1 MLDCLTIR
9 GNPSADV
16 VAFENALACAP
27 ESSHGPL
34 GTRFSKN
41 KPIYVVRAPARL
53 DCMGGIADYS
63 GSLVCE
69 MTLDRAVLM
78 GVQARDDRKVVIHS
92 AGVDALGMSPDVTL
106 SVDELAPGRGEV
118 DYDTVKQRFSN
129 EPESS
134 WAAYVAG
141 AFTVLQGE
149 GHVDRFPHGA
159 TIVLVSNIPLRV
171 GVSSSAA
178 LEIAAMH
185 GLNLLYGT
193 DLDGMT
199 LAVLSRK
206 VENHVVGAACGIM
219 DQVACALGTRGRLLS
234 LLCQPHSMQE
244 EIPVP
249 EGVHFIGI
257 NSGIRRE
264 IRGSRYTDSRIGAF
278 MGLAIILD
286 RLRSGNGTSANP
298 LPDYLCNIS
307 TTEFVN
313 AYRSL
318 LPSSISGRTF
328 MRRYGATPDPV
339 TTVDPAVRYKVRSRV
354 EHPVYEHR
362 RVTEFTECIR
372 LAGRTGQAGL
382 PERDRLLER
391 AGRPERDGLLERA
404 GPPERDRLLER
415 AGRLMYA
422 SDWSYTHRCGLGSSE
437 TTWIV
442 REIRKLGV
450 EAGFYGARIT
460 GGGAGG
466 TVAVA
471 GNDRMFD
478 HLDNLLERY
487 GESTGIEA
495 GVLAGTSSGAMEFGH
510 RVYRIS

>member
-1 MLDCLTIR
+1 MLDCLTDR
-9 GNPSADV
+9 GTLPEDV
-16 VAFENALACAP
+16 EAFENALACMP
-27 ESSHGPL
+27 ESPHGPL
-34 GTRFSKN
+34 GKRFRVD

-78 GVQARDDRKVVIHS
+78 GIQAREDRKVVIHS
-92 AGVDALGMSPDVTL
+92 AGVEVLGMSPDVTL
-106 SVDELAPGRGEV
+106 ALDDLDPGTGTM
-118 DYDTVKQRFSN
+118 DYDSIKLRFSRT
-129 EPESS
+129 PESA

-149 GHVDRFPHGA
+149 RYMDRFPHGA

-193 DLDGMT
+193 NLDGMT
-199 LAVLSRK
+199 LAVLAQK
-206 VENHVVGAACGIM
+206 VENEVAGAACGIM
-219 DQVACALGTRGRLLS
+219 DQVTCVMGTRDRLLS
-234 LLCQPHSMQE
+234 LLCQPHTVQE
-244 EIPVP
+244 QIPVP

-264 IRGSRYTDSRIGAF
+264 IKGSRYTNSRIAAF
-278 MGLAIILD
+278 MGLAIIQHH
-286 RLRSGNGTSANP
+286 LRSGNGAAANTP
-298 LPDYLCNIS
+298 LGYLCNLS
-307 TTEFVN
+307 TTEYVDS
-313 AYRSL
+313 YRSL
-318 LPSSISGRTF
+318 LPSSISGRAF
-328 MRRYGATPDPV
+328 KRRYGNTPDPV
-339 TTVDPAVRYKVRSRV
+339 TSVNPAERYMVRSRV

-362 RVTEFTECIR
+362 RATDFTECIR
-372 LAGRTGQAGL
+372 LAGATGQAAY
-382 PERDRLLER
+382 LEK
-391 AGRPERDGLLERA
+391 
-404 GPPERDRLLER
+404 

-422 SDWSYTHRCGLGSSE
+422 SDWSYTHRCGLGSTE
-437 TTWIV
+437 TSWIV
-442 REIRKLGV
+442 RETRKLGA
-450 EAGFYGARIT
+450 EAGFYGAKIT

-478 HLDNLLERY
+478 HLDHLLERY
-487 GESTGIEA
+487 GEATGMEA
-495 GVLAGTSSGAMEFGH
+495 ELFAGTSPGALEFGH
-510 RVYRIS
+510 RVYRIT

>member
-1 MLDCLTIR
+1 MLDRLTDR
-9 GNPSADV
+9 GNLPADV
-16 VAFENALACAP
+16 EAFERALACATDSP
-27 ESSHGPL
+27 HGPL
-34 GTRFSKN
+34 GRRFAVD

-78 GVQARDDRKVVIHS
+78 GVQARDDRKVVLHS

-106 SVDELAPGRGEV
+106 ALDDLAPGRGNL
-118 DYDTVKQRFSN
+118 DYETVRLICSRK
-129 EPESS
+129 PESAWS
-134 WAAYVAG
+134 AYVAG
-141 AFTVLQGE
+141 AFSVLQGE
-149 GHVDRFPHGA
+149 GHVERFPHGA
-159 TIVLVSNIPLRV
+159 TIVMASNIPLRV

-178 LEIAAMH
+178 VEIAAMH
-185 GLNLLYGT
+185 GLNLLY
-193 DLDGMT
+193 DANLDGMA
-199 LAVLSRK
+199 LAALSQK
-206 VENHVVGAACGIM
+206 VENHVAGAACGIM

-234 LLCQPHSMQE
+234 LLCQPHTVQE

-264 IRGSRYTDSRIGAF
+264 IRGSRYTNGRIGAF

-286 RLRSGNGTSANP
+286 RLRSGNGTSADP
-298 LPDYLCNIS
+298 LPGYLCNIS
-307 TTEFVN
+307 TTEYVN
-313 AYRSL
+313 SYRSL
-318 LPSSISGRTF
+318 LPSNISGRSF
-328 MRRYGATPDPV
+328 QRRYGATPDPV
-339 TTVDPAVRYKVRSRV
+339 TRVDPAVRYMVRSRV

-372 LAGRTGQAGL
+372 LAGRTEQAG
-382 PERDRLLER
+382 
-391 AGRPERDGLLERA
+391 
-404 GPPERDRLLER
+404 LLER

-422 SDWSYTHRCGLGSSE
+422 SDWSYTHRCGLGSAE
-437 TTWIV
+437 TAWIV

-450 EAGFYGARIT
+450 GAGFYGARIT

-478 HLDNLLERY
+478 HLDNLLVRY

-495 GVLAGTSSGAMEFGH
+495 GLLAGTSSGAMEFGH
-510 RVYRIS
+510 RVYRMT